1 MGCTLNF
8 SPTQS
13 KIKLI
18 NSQVSSES
26 PLKPA
31 HDSIM
36 SFIFLKIER
45 YLIEGKEGRNP
56 YLERLQALQLV
67 FKLLNSSSRSSTRLQ
82 DPQLVFKPLSSSSSP
97 STRLQAP
104 QLVFKPLS
112 SSSSSSARLQAL
124 HITQQPSPHL
134 DVSYTA
140 HLSPHLAVSSPS
152 LQLHKS
158 ISSPSCQLVP
168 RLHSSSISPP
178 SCQLVPQL
186 HS

>member
-97 STRLQAP
+97 STRLQA
-104 QLVFKPLS
+104 
-112 SSSSSSARLQAL
+112 L
-124 HITQQPSPHL
+124 HITQQPSPRL
-134 DVSYTA
+134 DVSYTT

-168 RLHSSSISPP
+168 RLHSSSISSP